1 MSTAAAA
8 TEKFKVRGTQSEPVL
23 AGASVPVKSAPKN
36 EAAQNAQKKAPKVTW
51 PKGGEALLEPGSPV
65 AARAQAAAPARSDVG
80 GLPVAIRSTA
90 TAVPFTRAGA
100 SAAPAAPAN
109 VKVSVKNQ
117 THAEKAGINGVLMAV
132 EPGAGAPS
140 PGTVELAVDYSAFAG
155 AFGANFAS
163 RMRVVQY
170 PACVLTTPEKGE
182 CQTGTP
188 VDSGNDVKNKTLTA
202 HISLAGTGTGTGT
215 KSPQQLSA
223 RSAAAAAP

>member
-100 SAAPAAPAN
+100 SAAPAA
-109 VKVSVKNQ
+109 
-117 THAEKAGINGVLMAV
+117 
-132 EPGAGAPS
+132 
-140 PGTVELAVDYSAFAG
+140 
-155 AFGANFAS
+155 
-163 RMRVVQY
+163 
-170 PACVLTTPEKGE
+170 
-182 CQTGTP
+182 
-188 VDSGNDVKNKTLTA
+188 
-202 HISLAGTGTGTGT
+202 
-215 KSPQQLSA
+215 
-223 RSAAAAAP
+223 